1 MRERERES
9 EQGYYGGSVVE
20 ERGEEVEE
28 GGVAVGLGVG
38 VCHSVLPAALR
49 HSRRVYKQHQ
59 FLLLWVGA
67 LGFRASGMGG
77 LGSILLPCWPCY
89 RAPPKLGGW
98 PITGLCFALL

>member
-59 FLLLWVGA
+59 FLLVWVGA
-67 LGFRASGMGG
+67 LGFRASGMGAWG
-77 LGSILLPCWPCY
+77 RSYY
-89 RAPPKLGGW
+89 RAGPATVPFPNWEAGLW
-98 PITGLCFALL
+98 PVFALV